1 VIAVALLTCDRYD
14 YTRRTL
20 ETFAQHNDLS
30 QFKLLHADDA
40 STDPRIVPLVQSY
53 GFSSVVEQ
61 RTRRGWLH
69 TRTWL
74 MKTAVKVA
82 PWVLYLEN
90 DIETDR
96 PFPWDLFRFIAKTGS
111 NVSSLR
117 LYGRYK
123 DRDRK
128 DACLTRYKGTKYQN
142 AGGGTNVTWR
152 PLQRAPEA
160 SQIAY
165 IHWSAQPSVTRT
177 EEVLE
182 HHMAKAPLRGW
193 TVRVKKN
200 VMFHIGTE
208 RTAPL
213 EQPQEMTC

>member
-30 QFKLLHADDA
+30 RFHLLHADDA

-53 GFSSVVEQ
+53 GFTTVCHQ

-82 PWVLYLEN
+82 PWVLNLEN
-90 DIETDR
+90 DIETAR
-96 PFPWDLFRFIAKTGS
+96 PFPWDLFRFIAKNGS
-111 NVSSLR
+111 NISSLR
-117 LYGRYK
+117 LYGRFK
-123 DRDRK
+123 DRERR
-128 DACLTRYKGTKYQN
+128 DACLTRFKGTKYQN
-142 AGGGTNVTWR
+142 ASSHEVQWR
-152 PLQRAPEA
+152 PLRNAPEA
-160 SQIAY
+160 SQVGY

-182 HHMAKAPLRGW
+182 HHLAKSHLRGW

-200 VMFHIGTE
+200 VMFHIGQE
-208 RTAPL
+208 RTQPL
-213 EQPQEMTC
+213 EEVAC